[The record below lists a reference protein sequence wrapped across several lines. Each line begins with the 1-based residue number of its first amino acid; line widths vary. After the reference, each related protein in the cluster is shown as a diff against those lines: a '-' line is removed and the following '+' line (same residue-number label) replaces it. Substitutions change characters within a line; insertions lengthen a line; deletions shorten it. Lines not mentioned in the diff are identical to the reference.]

1 MFAASTETFGE
12 VCELQ
17 KLSFFSIGHSLAA
30 LAFVVFRPEK
40 LADGFAMVENRRRAP
55 IRLFGLHCLTSLVVH
70 GSPMSIPSFKTYFSF
85 VAALLMFGQMATAQ
99 AEALPDFTTLVEQA
113 SPAVVNISTT
123 QKMPERSVAQQQM
136 PDLEGLPPMLRE
148 FLERGIPPQG
158 RKPGSPKSD
167 RQREAQSLG
176 SGFIISKDGYV
187 LTNNHVID
195 GADEILVRLSDRSEL
210 KAKLVGTDPRTD
222 VAVLKIEGKDLPTVK
237 LGNSEKLKVG
247 EWVLAIGSPFGF
259 DHSVTKGIVSA
270 KGRSLPNDTYVPFIQ
285 TDVAINPGNSGGPL
299 FNMDGEVVGIN
310 SQIFTRSGGFMGLS
324 FAIPIDVAMDVAN
337 QIKASGKVN
346 RGWLGVVIQEVNK
359 DLAESFGLDKPAGAL
374 VAQVLES
381 GPAAKGGVQVGDVI
395 LSANGTPIVMS
406 ADLPHLIGNLKD
418 GSKAEL
424 EVIRNGKRQTLT
436 VTVGALPDEGQ
447 EMGTP
452 ESAGAERSS
461 NRLGVS
467 VVDLTAEQQKSLDI
481 KGGVVIK
488 EVTDGPAALIGL
500 QAGDVITHLN
510 NQALTSAKNFSEVAK
525 GLPKNRSVS
534 MRVLRQGRASFIT
547 FKLAE

>member
-1 MFAASTETFGE
+1 MLFGPAGPYRLTML
-12 VCELQ
+12 VMNGSRMSILRL
-17 KLSFFSIGHSLAA
+17 KSYFSLMAAA
-30 LAFVVFRPEK
+30 LM
-40 LADGFAMVENRRRAP
+40 L
-55 IRLFGLHCLTSLVVH
+55 
-70 GSPMSIPSFKTYFSF
+70 
-85 VAALLMFGQMATAQ
+85 GQAVTAQ
-99 AEALPDFTTLVEQA
+99 AEALPDFTSLVEQA
-113 SPAVVNISTT
+113 SPAVVNISTR
-123 QKMPERSVAQQQM
+123 QKLPDRSVAQGQM

-148 FLERGIPPQG
+148 FLERSVP
-158 RKPGSPKSD
+158 PGSRPPGSGSGKGD

-176 SGFIISKDGYV
+176 SGFIISSDGYV
-187 LTNNHVID
+187 MTNNHVID

-222 VAVLKIEGKDLPTVK
+222 VALLKIDGKDLPTVK
-237 LGNSEKLKVG
+237 LGNSDRLKVG

-299 FNMDGEVVGIN
+299 FNMAGEVVGIN

-324 FAIPIDVAMDVAN
+324 FAIPIDVALDVSN
-337 QIKASGKVN
+337 QLKASGKVN

-374 VAQVLES
+374 VAQVLDD
-381 GPAAKGGVQVGDVI
+381 GPAAKGGLQVGDVI
-395 LSANGTPIVMS
+395 LSANGQPIVMS

-424 EVIRNGKRQTLT
+424 EVIRDGKRQKLT
-436 VTVGALPDEGQ
+436 VTVGALPDEGK
-447 EMGTP
+447 EMGAS
-452 ESAGAERSS
+452 EDGVERNS

-467 VVDLTAEQQKSLDI
+467 VADLTAEQLKSLDL
-481 KGGVVIK
+481 KGGVIIK
-488 EVTDGPAALIGL
+488 DIQDGPASLIGL
-500 QAGDVITHLN
+500 QTGDVITHLN
-510 NQALTSAKNFSEVAK
+510 NQALTSAKQFTDVAK

-534 MRVLRQGRASFIT
+534 MRVLRQGRATFIT